1 MNMKVNYAFVCTS
14 DGPDDT
20 QIVKHICLYENEP
33 NQDSYNSLVE
43 ELATDE
49 EFGMVGDTNY
59 IIALIHRI
67 DNANLWELLELP
79 AEINE

>member
-1 MNMKVNYAFVCTS
+1 MKVNYAYICTS

-33 NQDSYNSLVE
+33 SEYSFNHLVE
-43 ELATDE
+43 ELDTDP
-49 EFGMVGDTNY
+49 EFGMIGDRDYT
-59 IIALIHRI
+59 IALIHRV

-79 AEINE
+79 NEIND